1 MIKIVRKTLEKKD
14 NKKLK
19 ECGITLIALVI
30 TIIVLIIL
38 AGVSLNLVFGENG
51 IIGQAK
57 EAKKKTEVASEE
69 EAISLALLSINLKE
83 NAQQKPIGIPL
94 YDKNLENG
102 NRWNLIILK
111 DTHKQY
117 GTGWYFVEKGTH
129 LEDYGILKSAWVM
142 NPQTGEKVELAD
154 ASYNHISYDT
164 ALAVKEGLI
173 FNLDPSVVE
182 NVDVERLKQGDYSQ
196 LGENVE
202 LLNFNWNDNSGFTSS
217 AFQFDGIDDYIKLK
231 YNNAEEKQTLA
242 QNGFTFEYY
251 GTIEKGN
258 SYNEKKE
265 PIQHTYTGMF
275 CYWNG
280 KEENQAKV
288 RFGILNNYTLRWN
301 MTFSGGQSDFSA
313 KDSAWNI
320 DYVLKDYTPGQEVY
334 FTVTLDTTS
343 SFVRDN
349 EEYYKQT
356 FYRDGE
362 ILYEGGYNKKQWDD
376 FVNNRLQSLQYF
388 CIGRSSM
395 TNEGWWHYSRMNA
408 YTLRL
413 YNQALSKEQVQE
425 NYEKSKLYH
434 ESLQ

>member
-1 MIKIVRKTLEKKD
+1 MRENRKQK
-14 NKKLK
+14 
-19 ECGITLIALVI
+19 GITLIALVI
-30 TIIVLIIL
+30 TIIILIIL
-38 AGVSLNLVFGENG
+38 AGVSVSFVIGDNC
-51 IIGQAK
+51 IMGQAK

-69 EAISLALLSINLKE
+69 EAISLFLLSNSLKE
-83 NAQQKPIGIPL
+83 NAEQKPIGIPL
-94 YDKNLENG
+94 YNKNLENG

-142 NPQTGEKVELAD
+142 NPQTDEKVELTEG
-154 ASYNHISYDT
+154 SYNHISYDT

-182 NVDVERLKQGDYSQ
+182 NVDIEQLKQGDYSQ

-202 LLNFNWNDNSGFTSS
+202 LLNFNWDANSGLTPS

-280 KEENQAKV
+280 EETKQAKY
-288 RFGILNNYTLRWN
+288 RFGFETIKNTIKWN
-301 MTFSGGQSDFSA
+301 AAMVNQKSDFSEEG
-313 KDSAWNI
+313 SPWNI
-320 DYVLKDYTPGQEVY
+320 HYPIIDYTPDKELYV
-334 FTVTLDTTS
+334 TITLDTS
-343 SFVRDN
+343 HSFIKDEV
-349 EEYYKQT
+349 EYYKQT
-356 FYRDGE
+356 FYRNGE
-362 ILYEGGYNKKQWDD
+362 ILYVGGYNKKQWDA
-376 FVNNRLQSLQYF
+376 FVHDDLDKLQYF

-395 TNEGWWHYSRMNA
+395 TSEGWWHYSRMNA

-413 YNQALSKEQVQE
+413 YNQALSKEQVKE
-425 NYEKSKLYH
+425 NYEKSKVYH
-434 ESLQ
+434 ESLMQ

>member
-1 MIKIVRKTLEKKD
+1 MENIRKGKGEKM
-14 NKKLK
+14 K
-19 ECGITLIALVI
+19 ENRKQKGVTLIALVI

-102 NRWNLIILK
+102 SRWNLIILK

-129 LEDYGILKSAWVM
+129 LEDYGTLKSAWVM

-182 NVDVERLKQGDYSQ
+182 NVDIERLKQGDYSQ

-202 LLNFNWNDNSGFTSS
+202 LLNFNWDDNSGFTPS
-217 AFQFDGIDDYIKLK
+217 AFHFDGVDDYIKLK

-265 PIQHTYTGMF
+265 PIQSAYTGIF

-280 KEENQAKV
+280 EEDKQAKY
-288 RFGILNNYTLRWN
+288 RFGFESIRNTIKWN
-301 MTFSGGQSDFSA
+301 AATVNQKSDFSEENFP
-313 KDSAWNI
+313 WNI
-320 DYVLKDYTPGQEVY
+320 HYPITDYTPDKELYV
-334 FTVTLDTTS
+334 TITLDTS
-343 SFVRDN
+343 NSFIKDGV
-349 EEYYKQT
+349 EYYKQT

-362 ILYEGGYNKKQWDD
+362 VLYEGGYNKKQWDAFIHD
-376 FVNNRLQSLQYF
+376 DLDNLQYF

-395 TNEGWWHYSRMNA
+395 SGEGWWHYSKMNA

-413 YNQALSKEQVQE
+413 YSQALSREQIQE